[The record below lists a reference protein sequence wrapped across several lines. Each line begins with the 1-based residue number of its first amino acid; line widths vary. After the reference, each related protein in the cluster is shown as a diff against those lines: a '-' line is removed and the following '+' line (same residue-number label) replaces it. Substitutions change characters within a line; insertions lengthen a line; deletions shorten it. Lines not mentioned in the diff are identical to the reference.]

1 VLNKEIGGR
10 FIESS
15 VTESKAFD
23 LPLSRRIGFMKLTTG
38 VGFRP
43 GYRIRLTDILRDI
56 LREDRSMVVVCGGG
70 SS

>member
-1 VLNKEIGGR
+1 VLNREIGGR

-23 LPLSRRIGFMKLTTG
+23 LLLSRRIGFMKLTTG

-43 GYRIRLTDILRDI
+43 GYRIGLTNILRDI
-56 LREDRSMVVVCGGG
+56 LREDRSIVVVRGGG